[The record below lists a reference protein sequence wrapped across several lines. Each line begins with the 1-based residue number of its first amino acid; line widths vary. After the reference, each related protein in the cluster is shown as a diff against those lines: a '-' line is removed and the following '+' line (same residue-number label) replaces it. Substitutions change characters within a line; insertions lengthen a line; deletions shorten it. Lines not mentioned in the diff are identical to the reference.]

1 MLFSPE
7 TMAVA
12 GRLNTLVIDA
22 RAAVIQAP
30 EARLLGLTQGQIVN
44 AIAEVRGERLK
55 LILQGRAIELPRGLR
70 LSPGDAVTLKALAQ
84 TSGQWQLQ
92 PQAINGKPVTL
103 APTPQVAQAPQTAS
117 KPQTAPASQTTPA
130 SQTAQTT
137 QTTPAPQTTPAKQIP
152 QGQQPLQSLQ
162 PVQSRAGTATP
173 IPAPTGA
180 QTTIAQAGAPTAK
193 VSPKTP
199 VPPGHVRFTPDAQ
212 VTTKAAEA
220 LAAATNKP
228 AATQTPAGVQPLAQP
243 DAAVSARL
251 SALLSRPPDTSAWAH
266 LFKSGALGQL
276 LKWVT
281 HAAPRS
287 SAATSALATPV
298 GAAAPLAERFDQWPL
313 LNLRM
318 GGLTPRTLRDAM
330 LASGLSAEALLAR
343 GDSRGRPDVKTLL
356 RQLMAVLQQ
365 GTNAHTVVKD
375 AFDDI
380 ERAQVDAAQA
390 LERREL
396 AFSLVLPFSDAEPI
410 NLKFQRHAKRDDAPG
425 HVYTVDVHTQN
436 QRLGEL
442 WMRSQIHIQANRTD
456 VALTMWAVRADVA
469 VQARAHVDDLRDE
482 LEAAGLGLIEVQ
494 VFNAARPNQDAAWTT
509 PDAGT
514 VLDVS
519 A

>member
-12 GRLNTLVIDA
+12 GRLNTLVLEA
-22 RAAVIQAP
+22 RAPVIQAP

-103 APTPQVAQAPQTAS
+103 VSTPPPAQAPQST
-117 KPQTAPASQTTPA
+117 PVSQTV
-130 SQTAQTT
+130 S
-137 QTTPAPQTTPAKQIP
+137 APQTMLGKPIP
-152 QGQQPLQSLQ
+152 QAAQPSQ
-162 PVQSRAGTATP
+162 PGQSRAGAPTP
-173 IPAPTGA
+173 IPAST
-180 QTTIAQAGAPTAK
+180 GAPTTSAQTGVQAAM
-193 VSPKTP
+193 VSHKTP
-199 VPPGHVRFTPDAQ
+199 APHGNFQATPDARIA
-212 VTTKAAEA
+212 TKAADA
-220 LAAATNKP
+220 LAAANNKP
-228 AATQTPAGVQPLAQP
+228 AAAQTPAGMQPLAQP

-266 LFKSGALGQL
+266 LFKSGALDQL

-281 HAAPRS
+281 NAAPRS
-287 SAATSALATPV
+287 SAGTQSLVTST

-318 GGLTPRTLRDAM
+318 GGLTARTLRDAM

-343 GDSRGRPDVKTLL
+343 GDSKGRPDVKTLL
-356 RQLMAVLQQ
+356 RRLMAVLQQ

-380 ERAQVDAAQA
+380 ERAQVDAVQA

-442 WMRSQIHIQANRTD
+442 WMRSQIHIQADRTD

-469 VQARAHVDDLRDE
+469 VQARAHVDDLRHE

-494 VFNAARPNQDAAWTT
+494 VFNAVRPNQDAAWTT

>member
-70 LSPGDAVTLKALAQ
+70 LSPGDVVTLKALPQ

-103 APTPQVAQAPQTAS
+103 APTPQIAQAPQTAS

-137 QTTPAPQTTPAKQIP
+137 QTTPAPQTTPGA
-152 QGQQPLQSLQ
+152 
-162 PVQSRAGTATP
+162 ATP

-228 AATQTPAGVQPLAQP
+228 AAALTPAGVQPLAQP

-266 LFKSGALGQL
+266 LFKSGALDQL

-343 GDSRGRPDVKTLL
+343 GDSKGRPDVKTLL

-396 AFSLVLPFSDAEPI
+396 AFSLVLPFSDAEPV

-442 WMRSQIHIQANRTD
+442 WMRSQIHIQADRTD

>member
-103 APTPQVAQAPQTAS
+103 APTPQIVQAPQTAS
-117 KPQTAPASQTTPA
+117 KPQTAPASPTTPA

-137 QTTPAPQTTPAKQIP
+137 QTTPAPQTTPGA
-152 QGQQPLQSLQ
+152 
-162 PVQSRAGTATP
+162 ATP

-228 AATQTPAGVQPLAQP
+228 AAALTPAGVQPLAQP

-266 LFKSGALGQL
+266 LFKSGALDQL

-343 GDSRGRPDVKTLL
+343 GDSKGRPDVKTLL

-396 AFSLVLPFSDAEPI
+396 AFSLVLPFSDAEPV

-442 WMRSQIHIQANRTD
+442 WMRSQIHIQADRTD

>member
-22 RAAVIQAP
+22 RAPVIQAP

-103 APTPQVAQAPQTAS
+103 APTPQANHAPQTA
-117 KPQTAPASQTTPA
+117 PTPQTTPA
-130 SQTAQTT
+130 SQIAQAT
-137 QTTPAPQTTPAKQIP
+137 QTTAGSQAMSAKQIP
-152 QGQQPLQSLQ
+152 QGQPSLQ
-162 PVQSRAGTATP
+162 
-173 IPAPTGA
+173 PAPTGA
-180 QTTIAQAGAPTAK
+180 PTVIAQAGAPA
-193 VSPKTP
+193 
-199 VPPGHVRFTPDAQ
+199 PPSHVRFIPDVQ
-212 VTTKAAEA
+212 VTSKAGEA

-228 AATQTPAGVQPLAQP
+228 ATAQPPAGVQPLAQP

-266 LFKSGALGQL
+266 LFKSGALDQL

-281 HAAPRS
+281 NAAPRS
-287 SAATSALATPV
+287 SAATTALATPV

-343 GDSRGRPDVKTLL
+343 GDSKGRPDVKTLL

-396 AFSLVLPFSDAEPI
+396 AFSLVLPFSDAEPV

-442 WMRSQIHIQANRTD
+442 WMRSQIHIQADRTD

-482 LEAAGLGLIEVQ
+482 LEVAGLGLIEVQ
-494 VFNAARPNQDAAWTT
+494 VFNAARPNQDGAWTS

>member
-70 LSPGDAVTLKALAQ
+70 LSPGDVVTLKALPQ

-103 APTPQVAQAPQTAS
+103 APTPQIAQAPQTAS
-117 KPQTAPASQTTPA
+117 KPQTAPASPTTPA

-137 QTTPAPQTTPAKQIP
+137 QTTPAPQTTPGA
-152 QGQQPLQSLQ
+152 
-162 PVQSRAGTATP
+162 ATP

-180 QTTIAQAGAPTAK
+180 QTTIAQAGAPAAK
-193 VSPKTP
+193 VSPETP

-228 AATQTPAGVQPLAQP
+228 AAALTPAGVQPLAQP

-266 LFKSGALGQL
+266 LFKSGALDQL

-287 SAATSALATPV
+287 GAATPALATPA

-343 GDSRGRPDVKTLL
+343 GDSKGRPDVKTLL

-396 AFSLVLPFSDAEPI
+396 AFSLVLPFSDAEPV

-442 WMRSQIHIQANRTD
+442 WMRSQIHIQADRTD

>member
-103 APTPQVAQAPQTAS
+103 APTPQTAQAPQS
-117 KPQTAPASQTTPA
+117 PPA

-152 QGQQPLQSLQ
+152 QGQQSLQ
-162 PVQSRAGTATP
+162 PVQSRAGAATP
-173 IPAPTGA
+173 ISAPTGALTSIA

-199 VPPGHVRFTPDAQ
+199 VPPGHVRIAPDGQ
-212 VTTKAAEA
+212 VTAKAADA

-228 AATQTPAGVQPLAQP
+228 VATQTPAGVQQPLAQP

-266 LFKSGALGQL
+266 LFKSGALDQL

-281 HAAPRS
+281 NAAPRS
-287 SAATSALATPV
+287 SAATTALATPV

-425 HVYTVDVHTQN
+425 HVYTVDVHTQS

-442 WMRSQIHIQANRTD
+442 WMRSQIHIQADRTD

-482 LEAAGLGLIEVQ
+482 LEVAGLGLIEVQ
-494 VFNAARPNQDAAWTT
+494 VFNAARPSQDGAWTT

>member
-70 LSPGDAVTLKALAQ
+70 LSPGDVVTLKTLAQ

-103 APTPQVAQAPQTAS
+103 APTPQIAQAPQTAS

-137 QTTPAPQTTPAKQIP
+137 QTTPAPQTTPGA
-152 QGQQPLQSLQ
+152 
-162 PVQSRAGTATP
+162 ATP

-180 QTTIAQAGAPTAK
+180 QTTIAQAGAPAAK
-193 VSPKTP
+193 VSPETP

-228 AATQTPAGVQPLAQP
+228 AAALTPAGVQPLAQP

-266 LFKSGALGQL
+266 LFKSGALDQL

-343 GDSRGRPDVKTLL
+343 GDSKGRPDVKTLL

-396 AFSLVLPFSDAEPI
+396 AFSLVLPFSDAEPV

-442 WMRSQIHIQANRTD
+442 WMRSQIHIQADRTD

>member
-1 MLFSPE
+1 
-7 TMAVA
+7 
-12 GRLNTLVIDA
+12 
-22 RAAVIQAP
+22 
-30 EARLLGLTQGQIVN
+30 
-44 AIAEVRGERLK
+44 
-55 LILQGRAIELPRGLR
+55 
-70 LSPGDAVTLKALAQ
+70 
-84 TSGQWQLQ
+84 
-92 PQAINGKPVTL
+92 
-103 APTPQVAQAPQTAS
+103 AS
-117 KPQTAPASQTTPA
+117 T
-130 SQTAQTT
+130 
-137 QTTPAPQTTPAKQIP
+137 
-152 QGQQPLQSLQ
+152 
-162 PVQSRAGTATP
+162 V
-173 IPAPTGA
+173 
-180 QTTIAQAGAPTAK
+180 IAQAGATA
-193 VSPKTP
+193 
-199 VPPGHVRFTPDAQ
+199 PPSHVRFIPEAQ
-212 VTTKAAEA
+212 ATTKAAEA

-228 AATQTPAGVQPLAQP
+228 AAAQPPAGVQPLAQP

-266 LFKSGALGQL
+266 LFKSGALDQL

-281 HAAPRS
+281 NAAPRS
-287 SAATSALATPV
+287 SAATPTLATPT

-343 GDSRGRPDVKTLL
+343 GDSKGRPDVKTLL

-396 AFSLVLPFSDAEPI
+396 AFSLVLPFSDAEPV

-442 WMRSQIHIQANRTD
+442 WMRSQIHIQADRTD

-469 VQARAHVDDLRDE
+469 VEARAHVDDLRDE

>member
-103 APTPQVAQAPQTAS
+103 APTPQIAQAPQTAS

-152 QGQQPLQSLQ
+152 QGQQSLQ

-180 QTTIAQAGAPTAK
+180 QAGA
-193 VSPKTP
+193 P

-266 LFKSGALGQL
+266 LFKSGALDQL

>member
-103 APTPQVAQAPQTAS
+103 APTPQIAQAPQTAS
-117 KPQTAPASQTTPA
+117 KPQTAPASPTTPA

-137 QTTPAPQTTPAKQIP
+137 QTTPAPQTTPGA
-152 QGQQPLQSLQ
+152 
-162 PVQSRAGTATP
+162 ATP

-220 LAAATNKP
+220 LAAATTKP
-228 AATQTPAGVQPLAQP
+228 VATQTPAGVQPLAQP

-266 LFKSGALGQL
+266 LFKSGALDQL

-343 GDSRGRPDVKTLL
+343 GDSKGRPDVKTLL

-442 WMRSQIHIQANRTD
+442 WMRSQIHIQADRTD

>member
-70 LSPGDAVTLKALAQ
+70 LSPGDVVTLKTLAQ

-103 APTPQVAQAPQTAS
+103 APTPQIAQAPQTAS
-117 KPQTAPASQTTPA
+117 KPQTAPASPTTPA

-137 QTTPAPQTTPAKQIP
+137 QTTPAPQTTPGA
-152 QGQQPLQSLQ
+152 
-162 PVQSRAGTATP
+162 ATP

-228 AATQTPAGVQPLAQP
+228 AAALTPAGVQPLAQP

-266 LFKSGALGQL
+266 LFKSGALDQL

-343 GDSRGRPDVKTLL
+343 GDSKGRPDVKTLL

-396 AFSLVLPFSDAEPI
+396 AFSLVLPFSDAEPV

-442 WMRSQIHIQANRTD
+442 WMRSQIHIQADRTD

>member
-103 APTPQVAQAPQTAS
+103 APTPQIAQAPQTAS
-117 KPQTAPASQTTPA
+117 KPQTAPASPTTPA

-137 QTTPAPQTTPAKQIP
+137 QTTPAPQTTPGA
-152 QGQQPLQSLQ
+152 
-162 PVQSRAGTATP
+162 ATP

-199 VPPGHVRFTPDAQ
+199 VPPGHVRIAPDAQ

-220 LAAATNKP
+220 LAAATTKP
-228 AATQTPAGVQPLAQP
+228 VATQTPAGVQPLAQP

-266 LFKSGALGQL
+266 LFKSGALDQL

-287 SAATSALATPV
+287 SAATPALATPA
-298 GAAAPLAERFDQWPL
+298 GAAVPLAERFDQWPL

-343 GDSRGRPDVKTLL
+343 GDSKGRPDVKTLL

-442 WMRSQIHIQANRTD
+442 WMRSQIHIQADRTD

>member
-70 LSPGDAVTLKALAQ
+70 LSPGDVVTLKTLAQ

-103 APTPQVAQAPQTAS
+103 APTPQIAQAPQTAS

-137 QTTPAPQTTPAKQIP
+137 QTTPAPQTTPGA
-152 QGQQPLQSLQ
+152 
-162 PVQSRAGTATP
+162 ATP

-193 VSPKTP
+193 VRPKTP

-212 VTTKAAEA
+212 VTTKAADA

-228 AATQTPAGVQPLAQP
+228 VATQTPAGVQPLAQP

-266 LFKSGALGQL
+266 LFKSGALDQL

-343 GDSRGRPDVKTLL
+343 GDSKGRPDVKTLL

-396 AFSLVLPFSDAEPI
+396 AFSLVLPFSDAEPV

-442 WMRSQIHIQANRTD
+442 WMRSQIHIQADRTD

>member
-103 APTPQVAQAPQTAS
+103 APTPQTAQAPQS
-117 KPQTAPASQTTPA
+117 PPA

-180 QTTIAQAGAPTAK
+180 QTTIAQAGAPA
-193 VSPKTP
+193 
-199 VPPGHVRFTPDAQ
+199 PPGHVRFTPDAQ

-266 LFKSGALGQL
+266 LFKSGALDQL

-281 HAAPRS
+281 NAAPRS
-287 SAATSALATPV
+287 SAATTALATPA

-343 GDSRGRPDVKTLL
+343 GGSKGRPDVKTLL

-442 WMRSQIHIQANRTD
+442 WMRSQIHIQEDRTD

-469 VQARAHVDDLRDE
+469 VQARTHVDDLRDE

>member
-22 RAAVIQAP
+22 RAPVIQAP

-103 APTPQVAQAPQTAS
+103 TPTPQTTQAPQTA
-117 KPQTAPASQTTPA
+117 PTPQTTPA
-130 SQTAQTT
+130 SQIAQAT
-137 QTTPAPQTTPAKQIP
+137 QTTAGSQAMSAKQIP
-152 QGQQPLQSLQ
+152 QGQPSLQ
-162 PVQSRAGTATP
+162 
-173 IPAPTGA
+173 PAPTGA
-180 QTTIAQAGAPTAK
+180 PTVIAQAGAPA
-193 VSPKTP
+193 
-199 VPPGHVRFTPDAQ
+199 PPSHVRFIPDVQ
-212 VTTKAAEA
+212 VTSKAGEA

-228 AATQTPAGVQPLAQP
+228 STAQPPAGVQPLAQP

-266 LFKSGALGQL
+266 LFKSGALDQL

-281 HAAPRS
+281 NAAPRS
-287 SAATSALATPV
+287 SAATPTLATPT

-343 GDSRGRPDVKTLL
+343 GDSKGRPDVKTLL

-396 AFSLVLPFSDAEPI
+396 AFSLVLPFSDAEPV

-442 WMRSQIHIQANRTD
+442 WMRSQIHIQADRTD

-482 LEAAGLGLIEVQ
+482 LEVAGLGLIEVQ
-494 VFNAARPNQDAAWTT
+494 VFNAARPNQDGAWTS

>member
-70 LSPGDAVTLKALAQ
+70 LSPGDVVTLKTLAQ

-103 APTPQVAQAPQTAS
+103 APTPQIAQAPQTAS
-117 KPQTAPASQTTPA
+117 KPQTAPASPTTPA

-137 QTTPAPQTTPAKQIP
+137 QTTPAPQTTPGA
-152 QGQQPLQSLQ
+152 
-162 PVQSRAGTATP
+162 ATP

-180 QTTIAQAGAPTAK
+180 QTTIAQAGAPAAK
-193 VSPKTP
+193 VSPETP

-228 AATQTPAGVQPLAQP
+228 AAALTPAGVQPLAQP

-266 LFKSGALGQL
+266 LFKSGALDQL

-343 GDSRGRPDVKTLL
+343 GDSKGRPDVKTLL

-396 AFSLVLPFSDAEPI
+396 AFSLVLPFSDAEPV

-442 WMRSQIHIQANRTD
+442 WMRSQIHIQADRTD

>member
-70 LSPGDAVTLKALAQ
+70 LSPGDVVTLKALAQ

-103 APTPQVAQAPQTAS
+103 APTPQIAQAPQTAS

-137 QTTPAPQTTPAKQIP
+137 QTTPAPQTTPGA
-152 QGQQPLQSLQ
+152 
-162 PVQSRAGTATP
+162 ATP

-199 VPPGHVRFTPDAQ
+199 VPPGNVRFTPDAQ

-228 AATQTPAGVQPLAQP
+228 AAALTPAGVQPLAQP

-266 LFKSGALGQL
+266 LFKSGALDQL

-343 GDSRGRPDVKTLL
+343 GDSKGRPDVKTLL

-396 AFSLVLPFSDAEPI
+396 AFSLVLPFSDAEPV

-442 WMRSQIHIQANRTD
+442 WMRRQIHIQADRTD

>member
-22 RAAVIQAP
+22 RAPVIQAP

-103 APTPQVAQAPQTAS
+103 APTPQTTQAPQTA
-117 KPQTAPASQTTPA
+117 PTPQTTPA
-130 SQTAQTT
+130 SQIAQAT
-137 QTTPAPQTTPAKQIP
+137 QTTAGSQAMSAKQIP
-152 QGQQPLQSLQ
+152 QGQPPLQ
-162 PVQSRAGTATP
+162 
-173 IPAPTGA
+173 PAPTGVPTA
-180 QTTIAQAGAPTAK
+180 IAQAGAPA
-193 VSPKTP
+193 
-199 VPPGHVRFTPDAQ
+199 PPSHVRSIPDVQ
-212 VTTKAAEA
+212 VTSKAGEA

-228 AATQTPAGVQPLAQP
+228 ATAQPPAGVQPLAQP

-266 LFKSGALGQL
+266 LFKSGALDQL

-281 HAAPRS
+281 NAAPRS
-287 SAATSALATPV
+287 SAAIPAFATPAA
-298 GAAAPLAERFDQWPL
+298 AAAPLAERFDQWPL

-343 GDSRGRPDVKTLL
+343 GDSKGRPDVKTLL

-410 NLKFQRHAKRDDAPG
+410 NLKFQRHAKREDAPG

>member
-22 RAAVIQAP
+22 RAPVIQAP

-103 APTPQVAQAPQTAS
+103 VPTPQTTQA
-117 KPQTAPASQTTPA
+117 PQTAPASQTALA
-130 SQTAQTT
+130 SQTA

-152 QGQQPLQSLQ
+152 QGQPSLQ
-162 PVQSRAGTATP
+162 PAQSRTGAATP
-173 IPAPTGA
+173 MPAPTGA
-180 QTTIAQAGAPTAK
+180 PATIAHAGAPA
-193 VSPKTP
+193 
-199 VPPGHVRFTPDAQ
+199 PPSHVRFTPDAQ
-212 VTTKAAEA
+212 VITKAAEA
-220 LAAATNKP
+220 LAAATNKS
-228 AATQTPAGVQPLAQP
+228 AASQTQAGVQPLAQP

-266 LFKSGALGQL
+266 LFKSGALDQL

-287 SAATSALATPV
+287 SAANPTLATPT
-298 GAAAPLAERFDQWPL
+298 GTAAPLAERFDQWPL

-343 GDSRGRPDVKTLL
+343 GDSKGRPDVKTLL

-396 AFSLVLPFSDAEPI
+396 AFSLVLPFSDAEPV

-442 WMRSQIHIQANRTD
+442 WMRSQIHIQADRTD

>member
-70 LSPGDAVTLKALAQ
+70 LSPGDVVTLKTLAQ

-103 APTPQVAQAPQTAS
+103 APTPQIAQAPQTAS
-117 KPQTAPASQTTPA
+117 KPQTAPASPTTPA

-137 QTTPAPQTTPAKQIP
+137 QTTPAPQTTPGA
-152 QGQQPLQSLQ
+152 
-162 PVQSRAGTATP
+162 ATP

-228 AATQTPAGVQPLAQP
+228 AAALTPAGVQPLAQP

-266 LFKSGALGQL
+266 LFKSGALDQL
-276 LKWVT
+276 LKWVSN
-281 HAAPRS
+281 AAPRS
-287 SAATSALATPV
+287 SAAIPAFATPAA
-298 GAAAPLAERFDQWPL
+298 AAAPLAERFDKWPL

-343 GDSRGRPDVKTLL
+343 GDSKGRPDVKTLL

-396 AFSLVLPFSDAEPI
+396 AFSLVLPFSDAEPV

-442 WMRSQIHIQANRTD
+442 WMRSQIHIQADRTD

>member
-103 APTPQVAQAPQTAS
+103 APTPQIAQAPQTAS

-137 QTTPAPQTTPAKQIP
+137 QTTPAPQTTPGA
-152 QGQQPLQSLQ
+152 
-162 PVQSRAGTATP
+162 ATP

-199 VPPGHVRFTPDAQ
+199 VPPGNVRFTPDAQ

-228 AATQTPAGVQPLAQP
+228 VATQTPAGVQPLAQP

-266 LFKSGALGQL
+266 LFKSGALDQL

-343 GDSRGRPDVKTLL
+343 GDSKGRPDVKTLL

-396 AFSLVLPFSDAEPI
+396 AFSLVLPFSDAEPV

-442 WMRSQIHIQANRTD
+442 WMRSQIHIQADRTD

>member
-70 LSPGDAVTLKALAQ
+70 LSPGDVVTLKTLAQ

-103 APTPQVAQAPQTAS
+103 APTPQIAQAPQTAS
-117 KPQTAPASQTTPA
+117 KPQTAPASPTTPA

-137 QTTPAPQTTPAKQIP
+137 QTTPAPQTTPGA
-152 QGQQPLQSLQ
+152 
-162 PVQSRAGTATP
+162 ATP

-180 QTTIAQAGAPTAK
+180 QTTIAQAGAPAAK
-193 VSPKTP
+193 VSPETP

-228 AATQTPAGVQPLAQP
+228 AAALTPAGVQPLAQP

-266 LFKSGALGQL
+266 LFKSGALDQL
-276 LKWVT
+276 LKWVSN
-281 HAAPRS
+281 AAPRS
-287 SAATSALATPV
+287 SAAIPAFATPAA
-298 GAAAPLAERFDQWPL
+298 AAAPLAERFDQWPL

-343 GDSRGRPDVKTLL
+343 GDSKGRPDVKTLL

-396 AFSLVLPFSDAEPI
+396 AFSLVLPFSDAEPV

-442 WMRSQIHIQANRTD
+442 WMRSQIHIQADRTD

>member
-12 GRLNTLVIDA
+12 GRMNTLVIDA
-22 RAAVIQAP
+22 RAPVIQAP

-103 APTPQVAQAPQTAS
+103 APTPQTTQAPQTA
-117 KPQTAPASQTTPA
+117 PTPQTTPA
-130 SQTAQTT
+130 SQIAQAT
-137 QTTPAPQTTPAKQIP
+137 QTTAGSQAMSAKQIP
-152 QGQQPLQSLQ
+152 QGQPSLQ
-162 PVQSRAGTATP
+162 
-173 IPAPTGA
+173 PAPTGVPTA
-180 QTTIAQAGAPTAK
+180 IAHAGAPA
-193 VSPKTP
+193 
-199 VPPGHVRFTPDAQ
+199 PPSHVRSIPDVQ
-212 VTTKAAEA
+212 VTSKAGEA

-228 AATQTPAGVQPLAQP
+228 AAAQPPAGVQPLAQP

-266 LFKSGALGQL
+266 LFKSGALDQL

-281 HAAPRS
+281 NAAPRS
-287 SAATSALATPV
+287 SAATPTLATPT

-343 GDSRGRPDVKTLL
+343 GDSKGRPDVKTLL

-396 AFSLVLPFSDAEPI
+396 AFSLVLPFSDAEPV

-442 WMRSQIHIQANRTD
+442 WMRSQIHIQADRTD

-482 LEAAGLGLIEVQ
+482 LEVAGLGLIEVQ
-494 VFNAARPNQDAAWTT
+494 VFNAARPNQDGAWTS

>member
-70 LSPGDAVTLKALAQ
+70 LSPGDVVTLKTLAQ

-103 APTPQVAQAPQTAS
+103 APTPQIAQAPQTAS
-117 KPQTAPASQTTPA
+117 KPQTAPASPTTPA

-137 QTTPAPQTTPAKQIP
+137 QTTPAPQTTPGA
-152 QGQQPLQSLQ
+152 
-162 PVQSRAGTATP
+162 ATP

-228 AATQTPAGVQPLAQP
+228 AAALTPAGVQPLAQP

-266 LFKSGALGQL
+266 LFKSGALDQL

-343 GDSRGRPDVKTLL
+343 GDSKGRPDVKTLL

-442 WMRSQIHIQANRTD
+442 WMRSQIHIQADRTD

>member
-22 RAAVIQAP
+22 RAPVIQAP

-103 APTPQVAQAPQTAS
+103 APTPQTTQAPQTA
-117 KPQTAPASQTTPA
+117 PTPQTTPA
-130 SQTAQTT
+130 SQIAQAT
-137 QTTPAPQTTPAKQIP
+137 QTTAGSQAMSAKQIP
-152 QGQQPLQSLQ
+152 QGQPSLQ
-162 PVQSRAGTATP
+162 
-173 IPAPTGA
+173 PAPTGVPTA
-180 QTTIAQAGAPTAK
+180 IAQAGAPA
-193 VSPKTP
+193 
-199 VPPGHVRFTPDAQ
+199 PPSHVRSIPDVQ
-212 VTTKAAEA
+212 VTSKAGEA

-228 AATQTPAGVQPLAQP
+228 ATAQPPAGVQPLAQP

-266 LFKSGALGQL
+266 LFKSGALDQL

>member
-12 GRLNTLVIDA
+12 GRLNTLVLEA
-22 RAAVIQAP
+22 RAPVIQAP

-55 LILQGRAIELPRGLR
+55 LILQGRVIELPRGLR
-70 LSPGDAVTLKALAQ
+70 LSPGDVVTFKALPQ

-92 PQAINGKPVTL
+92 PQAINDKPVTL
-103 APTPQVAQAPQTAS
+103 VSTPPPAQAPQSAPVS
-117 KPQTAPASQTTPA
+117 QQTVS
-130 SQTAQTT
+130 
-137 QTTPAPQTTPAKQIP
+137 APQTTPGKSIP
-152 QGQQPLQSLQ
+152 QGAQPSQ
-162 PVQSRAGTATP
+162 PGQSRAGAPTP
-173 IPAPTGA
+173 IPASAGTP
-180 QTTIAQAGAPTAK
+180 TTIAQMGLQAAMVG
-193 VSPKTP
+193 PKTP
-199 VPPGHVRFTPDAQ
+199 APPGNFQATPDARI
-212 VTTKAAEA
+212 TTNAAEA
-220 LAAATNKP
+220 IAAANNKP
-228 AATQTPAGVQPLAQP
+228 AAAQSPAGVQPLAQP

-266 LFKSGALGQL
+266 LFKSGALDQL

-281 HAAPRS
+281 NAAPRS
-287 SAATSALATPV
+287 GAATPTSSTPI
-298 GAAAPLAERFDQWPL
+298 GAATPLAERFDQWPL

-318 GGLTPRTLRDAM
+318 GGLTSRTLRDAM

-343 GDSRGRPDVKTLL
+343 GGSKGRPDVKTLL

-396 AFSLVLPFSDAEPI
+396 AFSLVLPFSDAEPV

-442 WMRSQIHIQANRTD
+442 WMRSQIHIQADRSD

-494 VFNAARPNQDAAWTT
+494 VFNAARPNQDPAWST

>member
-70 LSPGDAVTLKALAQ
+70 LSPGDVVTLKTLAQ

-103 APTPQVAQAPQTAS
+103 APTPQIAQAPQTAS
-117 KPQTAPASQTTPA
+117 KPQTAPASPTTPA

-137 QTTPAPQTTPAKQIP
+137 QTTPAPQTTPGA
-152 QGQQPLQSLQ
+152 
-162 PVQSRAGTATP
+162 ATP

-212 VTTKAAEA
+212 VTTKAADA

-228 AATQTPAGVQPLAQP
+228 VATQTPAGVQPLAQP

-266 LFKSGALGQL
+266 LFKSGALDQL

-343 GDSRGRPDVKTLL
+343 GDSKGRPDVKTLL

-410 NLKFQRHAKRDDAPG
+410 NLKFQRHAKRDDTPG
-425 HVYTVDVHTQN
+425 HVYTVDVHTQS

-442 WMRSQIHIQANRTD
+442 WMRSQIHIQADRTD

>member
-22 RAAVIQAP
+22 RAPVIQAP

-103 APTPQVAQAPQTAS
+103 APTPQTTQAPQTA
-117 KPQTAPASQTTPA
+117 PTPQTTPA
-130 SQTAQTT
+130 SQIAQAT
-137 QTTPAPQTTPAKQIP
+137 QTTAGSQAMSAKQIP
-152 QGQQPLQSLQ
+152 QGQPSLQ
-162 PVQSRAGTATP
+162 
-173 IPAPTGA
+173 PAPTGA
-180 QTTIAQAGAPTAK
+180 PTVIAQAGAPA
-193 VSPKTP
+193 
-199 VPPGHVRFTPDAQ
+199 PPSHVRFIPDVQ
-212 VTTKAAEA
+212 VTSKAGEA

-228 AATQTPAGVQPLAQP
+228 ATAQPPAGVQPLAQP

-266 LFKSGALGQL
+266 LFKSGALDQL

-281 HAAPRS
+281 NAAPRS
-287 SAATSALATPV
+287 SAATPTLATPT

-343 GDSRGRPDVKTLL
+343 GDSKGRPDVKTLL

-396 AFSLVLPFSDAEPI
+396 AFSLVLPFSDAEPV

-442 WMRSQIHIQANRTD
+442 WMRSQIHIQADRTD

-482 LEAAGLGLIEVQ
+482 LEVAGLGLIEVQ
-494 VFNAARPNQDAAWTT
+494 VFNAARPNQDGAWTS

>member
-70 LSPGDAVTLKALAQ
+70 LSPGDAVTLKALPQ

-103 APTPQVAQAPQTAS
+103 APTPQIAQAPQTAS

-137 QTTPAPQTTPAKQIP
+137 QTTPAPQTTPGA
-152 QGQQPLQSLQ
+152 
-162 PVQSRAGTATP
+162 ATP

-212 VTTKAAEA
+212 VTTKAADA

-228 AATQTPAGVQPLAQP
+228 VATQTPAGVQPLAQP

-266 LFKSGALGQL
+266 LFKSGALDQL

-343 GDSRGRPDVKTLL
+343 GDSKGRPDVKTLL

-396 AFSLVLPFSDAEPI
+396 AFSLVLPFSDAEPV

-442 WMRSQIHIQANRTD
+442 WMRSQIHIQADRTD

>member
-70 LSPGDAVTLKALAQ
+70 LSPGDAVTLKALPQ

-103 APTPQVAQAPQTAS
+103 APTPQIAQAPQTAS

-130 SQTAQTT
+130 LQTSQTT
-137 QTTPAPQTTPAKQIP
+137 QTTPEPQTTPAKQIP
-152 QGQQPLQSLQ
+152 QGQQSLQ
-162 PVQSRAGTATP
+162 PLQSRAGAATP

-199 VPPGHVRFTPDAQ
+199 VPPGHVRIAPDAQ
-212 VTTKAAEA
+212 VTAKAADA

-228 AATQTPAGVQPLAQP
+228 IATQTPAGVQPLAQP

-266 LFKSGALGQL
+266 LFKSGALDQL

-287 SAATSALATPV
+287 SAATPALATPA
-298 GAAAPLAERFDQWPL
+298 GAAAPLAGRFDQWPL

-330 LASGLSAEALLAR
+330 LASGLSAEALLAQ
-343 GDSRGRPDVKTLL
+343 GDSKGRPDVKTLL

-396 AFSLVLPFSDAEPI
+396 AFSLVLPFSDAEPV

-442 WMRSQIHIQANRTD
+442 WMRSQIHIQADRTD

>member
-103 APTPQVAQAPQTAS
+103 APTPQIAQAPQTAS
-117 KPQTAPASQTTPA
+117 KPQTAPASPTTPA

-137 QTTPAPQTTPAKQIP
+137 QTTPAPQTTPGA
-152 QGQQPLQSLQ
+152 
-162 PVQSRAGTATP
+162 ATP

-228 AATQTPAGVQPLAQP
+228 AAALTPAGVQPLAQP

-266 LFKSGALGQL
+266 LFKSGALDQL

-343 GDSRGRPDVKTLL
+343 GDSKGRPDVKTLL

-442 WMRSQIHIQANRTD
+442 WMRSQIHIQADRTD